1 MEYFNTYGGNPVS
14 CAIASAVLDVIEDE
28 GLMRHARDVGGL
40 LLDGF
45 SRLKSR
51 HPDLV
56 GDVRGRGM
64 FVGVDLVTDAA
75 TRRPNPEAGRHVI
88 ARWSEAEPFFKKN
101 ARTNFFFQV
110 EGEKDPAAD

>member
-88 ARWSEAEPFFKKN
+88 ARWSEAEPFKKMLEQ
-101 ARTNFFFQV
+101 TFFFQV